1 MIQKKQLIR
10 FYKWLKSNSITA
22 VTGEIINI
30 EADSIC
36 VHGDNLKALEFVTS
50 IRHQLQI
57 SGIEIKS
64 LKD

>member
-1 MIQKKQLIR
+1 MV
-10 FYKWLKSNSITA
+10 KSNSITA